1 MTRWSRRWPIRNEDG
16 VYLVLYAV
24 LIVALL
30 LMVAI
35 VIDLGAVR
43 EDRRL
48 NRSTADA
55 AATAGAIDLLTSPE
69 LACTTAWNYALE
81 NLHLAPQSSPCAG
94 FPPCTTTSTETA
106 RTGSV
111 GDYTITITNPVVT
124 GSSLLKA
131 DSVGPNITQPVSP
144 TADGSQCN
152 RLGVS
157 INFTRDST
165 FAKVVGI
172 RETST
177 TVHSVGLR
185 VVDDNGV
192 PLSLIVLHPTD
203 CGVLTSSGSGGI
215 EVTGTANPNLVGGI
229 LAVSNGTTNC
239 GGSTPLVLDA
249 GGTSHIYAQQ
259 PSHIFVAAMNG
270 ATCTAPACSA
280 GQIDTVVP
288 LGDRGIYPPPEDP
301 LVVPDRSLV
310 EGRYNCR
317 ANYSG
322 TSGADQNY
330 RTTYRRGT
338 SGTILSACTSTM
350 VTTPESDFVN
360 HLFRE
365 VAAGSLEPLFPTIY
379 TDCATI
385 PAIINGPSRIDC
397 ALPNNFTLTV
407 NGNVWFNNGAIITPA
422 SLVVNGN
429 AVFNGGITMGT
440 GNSLTVNG
448 NAEFRGGEVRVTGDG
463 AFTLQGAS
471 SGPGVCSTTNFVLT
485 PTDCVRRSSSTA
497 NFAFVGTNVTG
508 FLMKGVISMPATT
521 VFGAGGPT
529 DTSTQGPIIDVG
541 GGGGVT
547 WRAPTAGPFQN
558 LLGWSDKVSSLSSN
572 ATWHNLNGGGGL
584 NLEGIFFSPLAKVRM
599 TGGSTVTPL
608 RAQFWATALS
618 QDGNAVFSMTPDGSF
633 ILVPVGTGTRLIR

>member
-1 MTRWSRRWPIRNEDG
+1 MSRWWKRWPVRNEDG

-30 LMVAI
+30 LMVGI
-35 VIDLGAVR
+35 VVDLGAVR

-55 AATAGAIDLLTSPE
+55 AATAGAMDLLTSAE
-69 LACTTAWNYALE
+69 LACTTAWDYALE
-81 NLHLAPQSSPCAG
+81 NLNLSPATSPCAA
-94 FPPCTTTSTETA
+94 FPPCTATSTETV
-106 RTGSV
+106 RTASV
-111 GDYTITITNPVVT
+111 GDYTISITNPVIT
-124 GSSLLKA
+124 GSSLLNA
-131 DSVGPNITQPVSP
+131 DAVGPNITQPVSP

-157 INFTRDST
+157 ISFTRDST
-165 FAKVVGI
+165 FARVVGI
-172 RETST
+172 NETST

-185 VVDDNGV
+185 IVDDNGV

-215 EVTGTANPNLVGGI
+215 EVTGTAPNLVGGV
-229 LAVSNGTTNC
+229 LAVSNATTNC

-249 GGTSHIYAQQ
+249 GGTSHISAQQ
-259 PSHIFVAAMNG
+259 PSHIFVAAMSG
-270 ATCTAPACSA
+270 PTCSAPACSA
-280 GQIDTVVP
+280 GQIDVTAP
-288 LGDRGIYPPPEDP
+288 LGDRGVYPPPEDP

-310 EGRYNCR
+310 DGRYNCR

-322 TSGADQNY
+322 TSGGDQNY
-330 RTTYRRGT
+330 RTVYRRGT
-338 SGTILSACTSTM
+338 SGPILPACTSTQ
-350 VTTPESDFVN
+350 VTNPESDFVN
-360 HLFRE
+360 HLYRE
-365 VAAGSLEPLFPTIY
+365 VQAGALEPLTPTIY
-379 TDCATI
+379 TDCGTI
-385 PAIINGPSRIDC
+385 PAVIAGPSRIDC
-397 ALPNNFTLTV
+397 AMPNNFTLTV

-440 GNSLTVNG
+440 GNALTVNG

-463 AFTLQGAS
+463 SFTLQGS
-471 SGPGVCSTTNFVLT
+471 TSGLGVCSTTDFVLT
-485 PTDCVRRSSSTA
+485 PTDCVRRSSTTA
-497 NFAFVGTNVTG
+497 NFAYVGTNVTG
-508 FLMKGVISMPATT
+508 FLMKGAISMPATT

-558 LLGWSDKVSSLSSN
+558 LLGWSDKVSTLGTA
-572 ATWHNLNGGGGL
+572 ATWHNLAGGGGL
-584 NLEGIFFSPLAKVRM
+584 TLEGIFFSPLAKVRM

-608 RAQFWATALS
+608 RAQFWAAALAQEGS
-618 QDGNAVFSMTPDGSF
+618 SVFSMTPDGSF